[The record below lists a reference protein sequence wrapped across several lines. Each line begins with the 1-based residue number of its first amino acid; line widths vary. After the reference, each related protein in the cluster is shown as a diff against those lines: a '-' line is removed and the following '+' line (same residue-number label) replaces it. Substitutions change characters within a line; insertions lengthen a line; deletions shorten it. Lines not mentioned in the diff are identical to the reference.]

1 MDAAIVIAAHAHARA
16 IDLGEAVDVVEL
28 DAQLV
33 GDALA
38 HLLAPAL
45 GTNEALGEGELVTDA
60 LLGDT
65 LGQKQGVR
73 RGGAQDGG
81 LQVLHHAQLLLGV
94 ARAHGDGHGA
104 HALGTELEA
113 DTCGPQ
119 AITRRDV
126 DAVFTRAADGTVA
139 AGEHLG
145 PVVNV
150 LLGVRDDDRGAGR
163 ARRGVDAND
172 FFVGNRL
179 DSQGIRLAQ
188 VCLLG
193 EGKLLEVLLCADGR
207 HVDARELLGVERTT
221 LLNGRELFEDGV
233 QLERLHLHAGIPFL
247 WSVCVS
253 CAWLAL

>member
-16 IDLGEAVDVVEL
+16 IDLSEAVDVVEL

-45 GTNEALGEGELVTDA
+45 GTNEALREGELVADA
-60 LLGDT
+60 FLGNA

-94 ARAHGDGHGA
+94 ARAHGNGHGA

-113 DTCGPQ
+113 DACGPQ

-126 DAVFTRAADGTVA
+126 DAVFARAADGTVA
-139 AGEHLG
+139 ASEHLG

-150 LLGVRDDDRGAGR
+150 LLGVRDDDGGAGR

-193 EGKLLEVLLCADGR
+193 EGKLLEVLLRADGR